1 MFQSEG
7 AKEMD
12 IKVTVDYPNGE
23 VKEFIEPINAILSVN
38 EISEYLKKKYY
49 NASAIEWH
57 EYDKYWDH

>member
-1 MFQSEG
+1 
-7 AKEMD
+7 MD

-23 VKEFIEPINAILSVN
+23 VKEFIEPINAILIVN
-38 EISEYLKKKYY
+38 EISEYFKKKYY